1 MKFLN
6 YGSLNKDKV
15 YTVSHFV
22 TEGETLASLGYAEHS
37 GGKGLNQSIALARA
51 GADVHHAGKIGQD
64 GYSLKEELS
73 RAGIKVKGIS
83 DKGMITGHAIIQ
95 VNEHG
100 ENCILLFGGAN
111 REITESEI
119 DNVLAEFGESDVLVL
134 QNEINNLDYLI
145 ESAYRKGLAVVLNPS
160 PMDESVKKLD
170 LSKLHYL
177 ILNEVEGREI
187 SGKREPKDILDQLL
201 TEFTQL
207 KVVLTLGA
215 AGSVYRD
222 ASQEFR
228 QDIFPV
234 EVVDTTAAGDTF
246 LGYFLAHVFKDGK
259 VPEAL
264 QIASKAASIAVSRKG
279 AAKSIPTI
287 DEVSS

>member
-15 YTVSHFV
+15 YTVPHFV
-22 TEGETLASLGYAEHS
+22 TEGETLASLGYAEYS

-51 GADVHHAGKIGQD
+51 GSDVHHAGKIGQD

-73 RAGIKVKGIS
+73 RAGIKVNGIS

-119 DNVLAEFGESDVLVL
+119 DKVLAEFGEGDVLVL

-187 SGKREPKDILDQLL
+187 TGKREPKDILDQLL

>member
-15 YTVSHFV
+15 YTVPHFV
-22 TEGETLASLGYAEHS
+22 TAGETLASLGYAEYS

-64 GYSLKEELS
+64 GHSLKEELS

-83 DKGMITGHAIIQ
+83 EKGMITGHAIIQ
-95 VNEHG
+95 INEHG
-100 ENCILLFGGAN
+100 ENCILLYGGAN

-119 DNVLAEFGESDVLVL
+119 DKVLAEFGEGDVLVL
-134 QNEINNLDYLI
+134 QNEINHLDYLI
-145 ESAYRKGLAVVLNPS
+145 ESAYRKRFAVVLNPS
-160 PMDESVKKLD
+160 PMDESVNKID
-170 LSKLHYL
+170 LSKMHYL

-187 SGKREPKDILDQLL
+187 TGHGEPKDILDQLINDYP
-201 TEFTQL
+201 TL

-222 ASQEFR
+222 ATQEFR

-246 LGYFLAHVFKDGK
+246 LGYFLAHVFKNGK
-259 VPEAL
+259 VPDAL
-264 QIASKAASIAVSRKG
+264 RIASKAASIAVSRKG

-287 DEVSS
+287 DEVLS

>member
-15 YTVSHFV
+15 YTVPHFV
-22 TEGETLASLGYAEHS
+22 TEGETLASLGYAEYS

-64 GYSLKEELS
+64 GHSLKEELS
-73 RAGIKVKGIS
+73 RAGINVKGIS
-83 DKGMITGHAIIQ
+83 EDGMITGHAIIQ
-95 VNEHG
+95 VNENG

-119 DNVLAEFGESDVLVL
+119 DKVLSDFAEGDVLVL

-145 ESAYRKGLAVVLNPS
+145 ESAYRKGMAVVLNPS
-160 PMDESVKKLD
+160 PMDERVKKMD
-170 LSKLHYL
+170 LSKLDYL
-177 ILNEVEGREI
+177 ILNAVEGREI
-187 SGKREPKDILDQLL
+187 TGHGEPKDILDQLINDYP
-201 TEFTQL
+201 TL
-207 KVVLTLGA
+207 KVVLTLGV

-228 QDIFPV
+228 QDIFPA

-246 LGYFLAHVFKDGK
+246 LGYFLANVFMDGK
-259 VPEAL
+259 VTEAL
-264 QIASKAASIAVSRKG
+264 RIASKAASIAVSRRG

-287 DEVSS
+287 DEVIS